1 LIVILNFYLVEIKK
15 NIESFFK
22 NMRRYPNLKTIAF
35 IGNYLPRKCGI
46 ATFTNDLLQAVSK
59 EGDQIDCWAIA
70 MNDIPQGYPYPKQ
83 VRFELNVNSIAGYKL
98 AAEFLNVNKVD
109 VVSLQHEYGI
119 YGGNHGNLI
128 LSLIRN
134 LRMPVITTLHSILP
148 NPNAT
153 QKKIINSISEIS
165 DKIVVMSQKAV
176 LFLKD
181 IYKIPQEK
189 ISLIHHG
196 IPDLPFIDP
205 NFFKD
210 QFGVEGKKVI
220 LSFGLI
226 NPGKGI
232 EVMIEALPTIIREHP
247 NVVYIIL
254 GETHPNIKKEYGE
267 AYRHS
272 LQRRARELDIED
284 HLIFHNRFVDID
296 ELCEFLG
303 VADIYITPYLNKE
316 QITSGTLAYA
326 LGAGKAIISTPYW
339 YAEEILADGRG
350 FIVPF
355 NDSNSIAKKI
365 IYLLDNEVE
374 GHIMRKQAYVFSR
387 KMIWKEVA
395 RNYLEIFDDLVQ
407 KRSYHPKSSSQR
419 KSLRSTPFE
428 MPDPKFDHLYRLTDD
443 VGILQHANYIIPNRN
458 HGYCTDDNA
467 RAIITVL
474 LAQNLSSEDKFIN
487 NYGYRYLSFILHAFN
502 ETNNRFR
509 SFMSYDRKWMEE
521 MGSEDSNG
529 RAIWSLGFTI
539 GISNIK
545 EYENVPLKI
554 FEKAVET
561 LSTFTSPRAL
571 AFGLIGIHA
580 YLSRFSGDRKM
591 KRHRKEIANKLF
603 EMYCQ
608 NAQDDWP
615 WIENIVAYDN
625 GKIPQALLMSGQWLQ
640 RRDMVEAGLQSLE
653 WLLKIQTNEKGHL
666 TPIGNN
672 GWYPKGGE
680 IARFDQQ
687 PLEAQSILEACIEA
701 FKVTQD
707 NKWINEARRCLEWF
721 LGRNDLNLAIYDYKT
736 GGCSDGLS
744 ATGKGRNQGAE
755 STLAW
760 LLSLLNMYHLDTL
773 LEIDIITKEDE

>member
-1 LIVILNFYLVEIKK
+1 
-15 NIESFFK
+15 
-22 NMRRYPNLKTIAF
+22 MRRYPNLKTIAF
-35 IGNYLPRKCGI
+35 IGNYLPRRCGI
-46 ATFTNDLLQAVSK
+46 ATFTSDLLQAIAK
-59 EGDQIDCWAIA
+59 EGEKIDCWAIA
-70 MNDIPQGYPYPKQ
+70 MNDLPEGYAYPKQ
-83 VRFELNVNSIAGYKL
+83 VRFELNVNSIADYQL

-119 YGGNHGNLI
+119 YGGDYGNLI
-128 LSLIRN
+128 LSLIKN

-148 NPNAT
+148 NPNIT
-153 QKKIINSISEIS
+153 QKKIIKTIAETS

-176 LFLKD
+176 SFLKD
-181 IYKIPQEK
+181 IYKVPIEK
-189 ISLIHHG
+189 IALIHHG

-205 NFFKD
+205 IFFKE
-210 QFGVEGKKVI
+210 QFGVEGKNVI
-220 LSFGLI
+220 LTFGLI

-232 EVMIEALPTIIREHP
+232 EVMIEALPAILRKHP
-247 NVVYIIL
+247 DVVYIVL
-254 GETHPNIKKEYGE
+254 GATHPNIKKENGE

-272 LQRRARELDIED
+272 LQRRARELNVED
-284 HLIFHNRFVDID
+284 SLIFHNRFVDLN

-350 FIVPF
+350 IIVPF
-355 NDSNSIAKKI
+355 NDSKSIAEKI
-365 IYLLDNEVE
+365 IYLLDNEIE
-374 GHIMRKQAYVFSR
+374 GHNIRKQAYQFSR
-387 KMIWKEVA
+387 QMIWKEVA
-395 RNYLEIFDDLVQ
+395 RTHLDIFDELVQ
-407 KRSYHPKSSSQR
+407 KRSSYPKSSPQK
-419 KSLRSTPFE
+419 KSLRTTPFE

-474 LAQNLSSEDKFIN
+474 LAQNLSLEDKFLN
-487 NYGYRYLSFILHAFN
+487 KYGYRYLSFILHAFN
-502 ETNNRFR
+502 EDNNRFR
-509 SFMSYDRKWMEE
+509 NFMSYNRKWIEE
-521 MGSEDSNG
+521 MGSEDSHG
-529 RAIWSLGFTI
+529 RAIWSLGLTI

-545 EYENVPLKI
+545 EYENIALEI
-554 FEKAVET
+554 FEKAVES
-561 LSTFTSPRAL
+561 LSKFNSPRTL

-591 KRHRKEIANKLF
+591 KKHRAEIANKLF

-640 RRDMVEAGLQSLE
+640 RQDMVEAGLLSLE
-653 WLLKIQTNEKGHL
+653 WLLRIQTNEKGYF

-707 NKWINEARRCLEWF
+707 KKWITEAQRCLEWF
-721 LGRNDLNLAIYDYKT
+721 LGRNDLRISIYDYKT

-760 LLSLLNMYHLDTL
+760 LLSLLNMYHLNTL
-773 LEIDIITKEDE
+773 LEVDIITKESE

>member
-1 LIVILNFYLVEIKK
+1 
-15 NIESFFK
+15 
-22 NMRRYPNLKTIAF
+22 MRRYPNLNTIGF

-46 ATFTNDLLQAVSK
+46 ATFTNDLLQAVAK

-70 MNDIPQGYPYPKQ
+70 MNDILEGYPYPKQ
-83 VRFELNVNSIAGYKL
+83 VRFELNVNTMADYQL

-119 YGGNHGNLI
+119 YGGDHGNLI

-148 NPNAT
+148 NPNTT
-153 QKKIINSISEIS
+153 QKKITKSIAEIS

-181 IYKIPQEK
+181 IYKIPMEK
-189 ISLIHHG
+189 ITLIHHG

-205 NFFKD
+205 SYFKE
-210 QFGVEGKKVI
+210 QFGVEGKNVI
-220 LSFGLI
+220 LTFGLI

-232 EVMIEALPTIIREHP
+232 EVMIDALPRIIRKHP
-247 NVVYIIL
+247 DVVYIVL
-254 GETHPNIKKEYGE
+254 GATHPNIKKENGE

-272 LQRRARELDIED
+272 LQRRARELEVED
-284 HLIFHNRFVDID
+284 HLIFHNRFVDLN

-303 VADIYITPYLNKE
+303 VADIYVTPYLNKE
-316 QITSGTLAYA
+316 QIASGTLAYA
-326 LGAGKAIISTPYW
+326 LGAGKAILSTPYW

-350 FIVPF
+350 IIVPF
-355 NDSNSIAKKI
+355 NDSKSIAEKI
-365 IYLLDNEVE
+365 IYLLDNETE
-374 GHIMRKQAYVFSR
+374 RQKMRKQAYLFSR
-387 KMIWKEVA
+387 QMIWKEVA
-395 RNYLEIFDDLVQ
+395 RNYLEIFDELIQ
-407 KRSYHPKSSSQR
+407 KRSSYPEPSTKR
-419 KSLRSTPFE
+419 KSLRTTPFE
-428 MPDPKFDHLYRLTDD
+428 MPDPNFEHLYRLTDD

-467 RAIITVL
+467 KAIITVL
-474 LAQNLSSEDKFIN
+474 LAQNLSFEDKFLN
-487 NYGYRYLSFILHAFN
+487 KYGYRYLSFILHAFN
-502 ETNNRFR
+502 ENNNRFR
-509 SFMSYDRKWMEE
+509 NFMSYNRKWMEE
-521 MGSEDSNG
+521 KGSEDCHG

-545 EYENVPLKI
+545 EYENVALEI

-580 YLSRFSGDRKM
+580 YLSRFSGDRRIKQ
-591 KRHRKEIANKLF
+591 RREEIANKLF

-608 NAQDDWP
+608 NAQEDWP
-615 WIENIVAYDN
+615 WIEKIVAYDN
-625 GKIPQALLMSGQWLQ
+625 GKIPQALLLSGQWLQ
-640 RRDMVEAGLQSLE
+640 RQDMVEAGLQSLE
-653 WLLKIQTNEKGHL
+653 WLLRIQTSDKGHF

-687 PLEAQSILEACIEA
+687 SLESQSILEACIEA

-707 NKWINEARRCLEWF
+707 KKWIIESQRCLEWY
-721 LGRNDLNLAIYDYKT
+721 LGRNDLNISIYDYKT
-736 GGCSDGLS
+736 GGCSDVLS

-760 LLSLLNMYHLDTL
+760 LLSLLNMYYLDTL
-773 LEIDIITKEDE
+773 LEVDIITKESE

>member
-1 LIVILNFYLVEIKK
+1 
-15 NIESFFK
+15 
-22 NMRRYPNLKTIAF
+22 MRRYPNLKTIAF
-35 IGNYLPRKCGI
+35 IGNYLPRRCGI
-46 ATFTNDLLQAVSK
+46 ATFTSDLLQAVAK
-59 EGDQIDCWAIA
+59 EGDKIDCWAIA
-70 MNDIPQGYPYPKQ
+70 MNDIPEGYAYPKQ
-83 VRFELNVNSIAGYKL
+83 VRFELNVNSIADYQL

-119 YGGNHGNLI
+119 YGGDYGNLI

-148 NPNAT
+148 NPNTT
-153 QKKIINSISEIS
+153 QEKIIKSIAEIS
-165 DKIVVMSQKAV
+165 NKIVVMSQKAV
-176 LFLKD
+176 SFLKD
-181 IYKIPQEK
+181 IYKVPIEK
-189 ISLIHHG
+189 IALIHHG

-210 QFGVEGKKVI
+210 QFGVEGKKVF
-220 LSFGLI
+220 LTFGLI

-232 EVMIEALPTIIREHP
+232 EIMIDALPAIIRKHP
-247 NVVYIIL
+247 DVVYIIL
-254 GETHPNIKKEYGE
+254 GATHPNIKKENGE

-272 LQRRARELDIED
+272 LQRRARDLDVENN
-284 HLIFHNRFVDID
+284 LIFHNRFVDLN

-339 YAEEILADGRG
+339 YAEEILAEGRG
-350 FIVPF
+350 IIVPF
-355 NDSNSIAKKI
+355 NDSNSIAEKI
-365 IYLLDNEVE
+365 INLLDNEAE
-374 GHIMRKQAYVFSR
+374 GHNMRKQAYLFSR

-395 RNYLEIFDDLVQ
+395 RNYLEIFDELVQ
-407 KRSYHPKSSSQR
+407 KRSCYPESLSRR
-419 KSLRSTPFE
+419 KSLRTTPFE

-474 LAQNLSSEDKFIN
+474 LAQNLSLEDKFLN
-487 NYGYRYLSFILHAFN
+487 KYGYRYLSFILHAFN
-502 ETNNRFR
+502 EDNNRFR
-509 SFMSYDRKWMEE
+509 NFMSYDRKWIEE
-521 MGSEDSNG
+521 MGSEDSHG

-539 GISNIK
+539 GVSDVK
-545 EYENVPLKI
+545 EYENVALEI
-554 FEKAVET
+554 FDKAVES
-561 LSTFTSPRAL
+561 LSKFNSPRAL

-580 YLSRFSGDRKM
+580 YLSRFSGDRRIKLY
-591 KRHRKEIANKLF
+591 RKEIAHKLF

-640 RRDMVEAGLQSLE
+640 RQDMVEAGLQSLD
-653 WLLKIQTNEKGHL
+653 WLLRIQTSEKGHL

-687 PLEAQSILEACIEA
+687 PLEVQSILEACIEA

-707 NKWINEARRCLEWF
+707 KKWILEAQRCLEWY
-721 LGRNDLNLAIYDYKT
+721 LGRNDLNISIYDYKT

-744 ATGKGRNQGAE
+744 AKGKARNQGAE

-760 LLSLLNMYHLDTL
+760 LLSLLNMYYLDTL
-773 LEIDIITKEDE
+773 LEVDIITKESE

>member
-1 LIVILNFYLVEIKK
+1 
-15 NIESFFK
+15 
-22 NMRRYPNLKTIAF
+22 MRRYPNLKTIAF
-35 IGNYLPRKCGI
+35 IGNYLPRRCGI
-46 ATFTNDLLQAVSK
+46 ATFTSDLLQAIAK
-59 EGDQIDCWAIA
+59 EGEKIDCWAIA
-70 MNDIPQGYPYPKQ
+70 MNDLPEGYAYPKQ
-83 VRFELNVNSIAGYKL
+83 VRFELNVNSIADYQL

-119 YGGNHGNLI
+119 YGGDYGNLI
-128 LSLIRN
+128 LSLIKN

-148 NPNAT
+148 NPNIT
-153 QKKIINSISEIS
+153 QKKIIKTIAETS

-176 LFLKD
+176 SFLKD
-181 IYKIPQEK
+181 IYKVPIEK
-189 ISLIHHG
+189 IALIHHG

-205 NFFKD
+205 IFFKE
-210 QFGVEGKKVI
+210 QFGVEGKNVI
-220 LSFGLI
+220 LTFGLI

-232 EVMIEALPTIIREHP
+232 EVMIEALPAILRKHP
-247 NVVYIIL
+247 DVVYIVL
-254 GETHPNIKKEYGE
+254 GATHPNIKKENGE

-272 LQRRARELDIED
+272 LQRRARELNVED
-284 HLIFHNRFVDID
+284 SLIFHNRFVDLN

-350 FIVPF
+350 IIVPF
-355 NDSNSIAKKI
+355 NDSKSIAEKI
-365 IYLLDNEVE
+365 IYLLDNEIE
-374 GHIMRKQAYVFSR
+374 GHNIRKQAYQFSR
-387 KMIWKEVA
+387 QMIWKEVA
-395 RNYLEIFDDLVQ
+395 RTHLDIFDELVQ
-407 KRSYHPKSSSQR
+407 KRSSYPKSSPQK
-419 KSLRSTPFE
+419 KSLRTTPFE

-474 LAQNLSSEDKFIN
+474 LAQNLSLEDKFLN
-487 NYGYRYLSFILHAFN
+487 KYGYRYLSFILHAFN
-502 ETNNRFR
+502 EDNNRFR
-509 SFMSYDRKWMEE
+509 NFMSYDRKWIEE
-521 MGSEDSNG
+521 MGSEDSHG
-529 RAIWSLGFTI
+529 RAIWSLGLTI

-545 EYENVPLKI
+545 EYENIALEI
-554 FEKAVET
+554 FEKAVES
-561 LSTFTSPRAL
+561 LSKFNSPRTL

-591 KRHRKEIANKLF
+591 KKHRAEIANKLF

-608 NAQDDWP
+608 NAQDNWP
-615 WIENIVAYDN
+615 WIVNIVAYDN

-640 RRDMVEAGLQSLE
+640 RQDMVEAGLLSLE
-653 WLLKIQTNEKGHL
+653 WLLRIQTSEKGHF

-707 NKWINEARRCLEWF
+707 KKWITEAQRCLEWY
-721 LGRNDLNLAIYDYKT
+721 LGRNDLRISIYDYKT

-760 LLSLLNMYHLDTL
+760 LLSLLNMYHLNTL
-773 LEIDIITKEDE
+773 LEVDIITKESE